1 MRILW
6 LFLFC
11 CSLFLPAAPAAQASA
26 LPKDGA
32 PEQAI
37 TPSSSH
43 YETTTTATGVALQWR
58 LDQTPNTDA
67 SAASIERLW
76 ATLQRW
82 PQAPLGG
89 FQLPIRLE
97 AVLLPDNGPVMPV
110 IAELEAAVWSGA
122 LPAAEALTPPAAD
135 WVSSAPP
142 TFREQ
147 HTLPTSPVFLLREG
161 RMRGFRLGVIA
172 LSPLYLEGGVTKI
185 ALAGRATI
193 PGTRIL
199 TTDET
204 PSGTTAAA
212 NQGTAPLSL
221 LDLSTF
227 TNQPVTLSPPAVGP
241 TNPALTKNALKIG
254 VSAAGIQRLTGPTLL
269 AAGLVGGAPLG
280 QLLLTGQG
288 APRPLEIRDD
298 DGLLDANTEIRFYAE
313 PAPSSLQVGDRWNIT
328 DTYWLTSEPAA
339 MPQGHPRMSVHNA
352 FPNLA
357 PLRQSAYE
365 EGIWEKNQIYES
377 TMSGIDGDHW
387 FGASLEIEIVQPDN
401 PASYP
406 LKSITLTH
414 ALPLET
420 GSALPSA
427 FTLTGSARSV
437 ATHTLHV
444 NLGNLIQPLTWANH
458 HFYED
463 WQQTFTRTVQADR
476 LDLVLIAVQDPS
488 MIRVDKLF
496 WRQPVNLDF
505 GGKGATFTGVAG
517 QWRYQLQNT
526 PTDRTLYDITDP
538 TAPVVLQIPGGPRAQ
553 FEDGPTP
560 RRYLL
565 TGPGTLHQPTVVR
578 YTPVDGIAAGGADAV
593 YIAPGWLQDEL
604 APLVAHRRQQGYQV
618 QVVDP
623 QAIYDAWSF
632 GQVSPQAIRDFL
644 RYVVSNWQPA
654 PIAAILVGD
663 STLDPR
669 NYTKV
674 RNGDANVNVLP
685 AYLAPIDP
693 WIKETAC
700 ENCFAQ
706 LDGADPLDTT
716 ADPSFLNDITL
727 GRLSVQNEEQLR
739 IVIDK
744 ILYYETH
751 TPTAQTALYVA
762 DNYIQS
768 NGAKDPAGDFA
779 YLSDLII
786 GGDPA
791 VGIGAVQ
798 PPQVQ
803 TRRLYYDPTSDG
815 VSRPWREPD
824 GPTARLR
831 TIAEINRGPGLITY
845 SGHANHLLWA
855 TTHPSLDPP
864 YLFNAND
871 VFELT
876 NRDQP
881 SILLEMTC
889 FTAQFVFIS
898 PSGHT
903 IDERF
908 LRHSN
913 GGAVAVW
920 GSSGLTVAVGQD
932 WMQQGF
938 HRKLWQS
945 PPFQAHLGDLV
956 TTGYASLF
964 ASTPCCQETRYT
976 YLLLGDPLTPVMMW
990 APKPFYLPLVRK

>member
-11 CSLFLPAAPAAQASA
+11 CSLFLPAAQTAQASV
-26 LPKDGA
+26 LTKDTG
-32 PEQAI
+32 PEQAMP
-37 TPSSSH
+37 PSSSH
-43 YETTTTATGVALQWR
+43 YETTATATGVTLQWR
-58 LDQTPNTDA
+58 LDQAPNAGATAAATDH
-67 SAASIERLW
+67 LW
-76 ATLQRW
+76 ATLQAW
-82 PQAPLGG
+82 PQAPMAG
-89 FQLPIRLE
+89 FQLPMRLE
-97 AVLLPDNGPVMPV
+97 AVLLPDHGQVTPVV
-110 IAELEAAVWSGA
+110 EGLAVATWSGE
-122 LPAAEALTPPAAD
+122 LPAAEALVPPAAD
-135 WVSSAPP
+135 WESPAPP
-142 TFREQ
+142 TFRER

-161 RMRGFRLGVIA
+161 RMRGLRLGVVA
-172 LSPLYLEGGVTKI
+172 LSPLYVEGGVTKI

-193 PGTRIL
+193 SGARAL
-199 TTDET
+199 TTT
-204 PSGTTAAA
+204 GAATSA
-212 NQGTAPLSL
+212 AGATKQADASLSL
-221 LDLSTF
+221 LDLSSF
-227 TNQPVTLSPPAVGP
+227 TNQPVTLSPPAVAP
-241 TNPALTKNALKIG
+241 TNPALTKNAFKIG
-254 VSAAGIQRLTGPTLL
+254 VSAAGTQRLTGPALL
-269 AAGLVGGAPLG
+269 AAGLSAGAPLG
-280 QLLLTGQG
+280 QLLLTWQG

-298 DGLLDANTEIRFYAE
+298 DGLLDANTEVRFYAE
-313 PAPSSLQVGDRWNIT
+313 PAPASLQVGDRWNIT
-328 DTYWLTSEPAA
+328 DTYWLTNEPATA
-339 MPQGHPRMSVHNA
+339 PQGHPRMTLRNA
-352 FPNLA
+352 FPKLA
-357 PLRQSAYE
+357 TLRQSAYE

-406 LKSITLTH
+406 LKSITLTQ
-414 ALPLET
+414 ALPLEM
-420 GSALPSA
+420 GSALPSV

-444 NLGNLIQPLTWANH
+444 NLGNQIQPLTWANH
-458 HFYED
+458 HFYEN
-463 WQQTFTRTVQADR
+463 WQQSFTRTVQTDR

-517 QWRYQLQNT
+517 QWRYQLQNM

-538 TAPVVLQIPGGPRAQ
+538 AAPVIVQIPGGPKAQ

-565 TGPGTLHQPTVVR
+565 TGPGTLHQPTILR
-578 YTPVDGIAAGGADAV
+578 YTPVDVIAAGGADAV
-593 YIAPGWLQDEL
+593 YIAPTWLQAEL

-618 QVVDP
+618 QVIDP
-623 QAIYDAWSF
+623 QAIYDGWSY
-632 GQVSPQAIRDFL
+632 GQISPQAIRNFL
-644 RYVVSNWQPA
+644 RYVVSHWQPA

-716 ADPSFLNDITL
+716 ADPSFLDDIAV
-727 GRLSVQNEEQLR
+727 GRLSVQNAEQLR
-739 IVIDK
+739 IVVDK

-751 TPTAQTALYVA
+751 PPTQQTALYVA

-779 YLSDLII
+779 YLSDLISE
-786 GGDPA
+786 GDPA
-791 VGIGAVQ
+791 MGIGAVQ

-803 TRRLYYDPTSDG
+803 TRRVYYDPTADG
-815 VSRPWREPD
+815 VTRPWREPD
-824 GPTARLR
+824 GRTARLR

-845 SGHANHLLWA
+845 NGHGNHLLWA
-855 TTHPSLDPP
+855 TTNPALEPP

-871 VFELT
+871 VFELK
-876 NRDQP
+876 NREQP

-908 LRHSN
+908 LRHNN

-920 GSSGLTVAVGQD
+920 GSAGLTVAVGHD

-945 PPFQAHLGDLV
+945 PPLQARLGDLI
-956 TTGYASLF
+956 TAAYMTLF
-964 ASTPCCQETRYT
+964 ASTPCCQETRAV

-990 APKPFYLPLVRK
+990 TPKPFYLPLVHK